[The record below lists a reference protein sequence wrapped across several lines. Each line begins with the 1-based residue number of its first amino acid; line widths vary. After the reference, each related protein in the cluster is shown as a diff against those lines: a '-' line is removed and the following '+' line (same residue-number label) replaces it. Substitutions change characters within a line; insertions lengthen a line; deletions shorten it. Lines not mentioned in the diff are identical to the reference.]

1 MVFLAGQRR
10 FMLAINGPS
19 GTGGRPGDPAGLTTM
34 IRTTRASHTAV
45 SVRPYAYN
53 HHNKPNQPGAMST
66 KRL

>member
-34 IRTTRASHTAV
+34 IRTTRESHTAV

-53 HHNKPNQPGAMST
+53 HHN
-66 KRL
+66 RL